1 MTKSYLLGID
11 IGTSACKVAVFDRNG
26 QVLAAANG
34 DYPVYYPQEGWA
46 EQNPEEW
53 WSAVCKATKKLF
65 RKQGLRRR
73 RLPESESMVRARS
86 AIAIDKEGQ
95 SPYQHTNLDGYQST
109 GNL

>member
-34 DYPVYYPQEGWA
+34 DYPVYYPKEGWA

-53 WSAVCKATKKLF
+53 WSAVC
-65 RKQGLRRR
+65 
-73 RLPESESMVRARS
+73 
-86 AIAIDKEGQ
+86 
-95 SPYQHTNLDGYQST
+95 
-109 GNL
+109 